1 MNNTIKEWEICFV
14 DIDRILNFSSNAG
27 KAMLQSG
34 GETYRV
40 EETITRICQSFGI
53 NHVDVFATPTAVMA
67 SVFVDGKL
75 HSAIKR
81 ISSRRVDLNL
91 VHEVNSLSR
100 AISIN
105 NLDIELC
112 EKILDEISEDNYYSD
127 LITIFFAG
135 IAAATFSI
143 LFGGNIEEF
152 IATFTVGILTKFV
165 TMYLSKSS
173 LNDFFVNAI
182 GAVIIAFCSIVIL
195 KLGFIKTLDH
205 LIAGA
210 IMLLV
215 PGLALTNALRDLLDG
230 QLISGLAKLAEVF
243 FIGVS
248 IAVGMFLVLGLYF
261 KLGGI

>member
-1 MNNTIKEWEICFV
+1 M

-40 EETITRICQSFGI
+40 EETIARICQSFGI
-53 NHVDVFATPTAVMA
+53 DHVDVFATPTAVMA

-143 LFGGNIEEF
+143 LFGGNVEEF
-152 IATFTVGILTKFV
+152 IA
-165 TMYLSKSS
+165 
-173 LNDFFVNAI
+173 
-182 GAVIIAFCSIVIL
+182 AF
-195 KLGFIKTLDH
+195 
-205 LIAGA
+205 
-210 IMLLV
+210 
-215 PGLALTNALRDLLDG
+215 
-230 QLISGLAKLAEVF
+230 
-243 FIGVS
+243 
-248 IAVGMFLVLGLYF
+248 
-261 KLGGI
+261 

>member
-40 EETITRICQSFGI
+40 EETIARICQSFGI
-53 NHVDVFATPTAVMA
+53 DHVDVFATPTAVMA

-143 LFGGNIEEF
+143 LFGGNVEEF
-152 IATFTVGILTKFV
+152 IAAFTVGILTKFV
-165 TMYLSKSS
+165 IMYLSKSS
-173 LNDFFVNAI
+173 LNDF
-182 GAVIIAFCSIVIL
+182 L
-195 KLGFIKTLDH
+195 
-205 LIAGA
+205 
-210 IMLLV
+210 
-215 PGLALTNALRDLLDG
+215 
-230 QLISGLAKLAEVF
+230 
-243 FIGVS
+243 
-248 IAVGMFLVLGLYF
+248 
-261 KLGGI
+261 